1 MNFLKTVIHYKENM
15 GRADL
20 SFDVKKLVEDSIFSS
35 LVQQQL
41 STQHKDSLLLFLNSI
56 YSEMT
61 MV

>member
-1 MNFLKTVIHYKENM
+1 MHYKENM

-41 STQHKDSLLLFLNSI
+41 STQHKDSLLLFLNSV